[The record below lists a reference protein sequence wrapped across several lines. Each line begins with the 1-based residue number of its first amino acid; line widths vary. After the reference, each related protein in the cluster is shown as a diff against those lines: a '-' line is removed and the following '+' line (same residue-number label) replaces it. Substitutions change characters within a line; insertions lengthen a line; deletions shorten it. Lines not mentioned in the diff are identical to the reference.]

1 MTDTIEYALMAGAAY
16 ESTRKDP
23 NKIPSPDGWKK
34 LDPQLWHTKNDAS
47 GFEAVAFVKD
57 NTIVISYAG
66 TYPEQKQD
74 LVADGMLGTGILHPQ
89 LFESAKYYQD
99 IKKAHPESEGF
110 RYTFTGHSLGGG
122 LAALMGVFFN
132 KPAVTFDP
140 APFRKAATPEN
151 REKLIDWL
159 AGNGY
164 GIDKNLLTFSS
175 TVINFDSLP
184 DYPINIRG
192 EGKISAT
199 AVAGEFLSIPV
210 SERYRIRAGSTMMIP
225 HGNKNQGGLN
235 GPGLNI
241 FHAQTLLIAL
251 KQSGAF
257 MNATLVMPYLIPDL
271 FDEKLFAV
279 SADKP
284 EQDLLSLLIR
294 REFGVPKGASDTDL
308 LTKFGQ
314 DMFALAT
321 SGTASQD
328 IRQSLERIAFAYY
341 YGKTEGH
348 AEVFFEAVSGGL
360 RFDLTG
366 VALGNA
372 QPAYDQ
378 LKTWIKSK
386 APSEAAEKLNQLDTY
401 KRHTLGL
408 GTSLTTTAP
417 DDNQADFMLGGASGN
432 TLDGKGGDDLLI
444 GRDGNDTLKGG
455 AGTDSLYGGKGNDT
469 LEGGEGDDTLEGGAG
484 HDTYI
489 WSVGDGNDT
498 IKDSD
503 GQGHIEIRQSDG
515 SSQILGG
522 QLIKQENGDTWK
534 STDGQLTLVKGQG
547 WTLTT
552 QNGATLIFDQYKDG
566 DFGLT
571 QKAAPEKD
579 KPTPTTQIG
588 DKKSDGTAAPNQRD
602 ILMGS
607 YGSAD
612 QLEGRGGNDILDG
625 DQKGEFALSDDRLK
639 GEKGNDILWG
649 NEGRDILEGGEGKDW
664 LEGGPGDDKLYADKE
679 SKPEDILKQT
689 GKGGTPGDW
698 LDGGEGDDPLIGD
711 LDDDLLMG
719 GHGKDILIGGGGND
733 TLVGGGGTRN
743 ASFLMPGKRTLANG
757 QEEDILYPEL
767 EWTLKREIENGRT
780 YKYTHDITK
789 TTSFTALDF
798 YKNGDDTQGDV
809 LYGGGGE
816 DWIYAGEGD
825 DIRAANDHAWK
836 TAA

>member
-1 MTDTIEYALMAGAAY
+1 MRKLIVDNKFGVCGAL
-16 ESTRKDP
+16 T
-23 NKIPSPDGWKK
+23 
-34 LDPQLWHTKNDAS
+34 
-47 GFEAVAFVKD
+47 V
-57 NTIVISYAG
+57 
-66 TYPEQKQD
+66 YPEG
-74 LVADGMLGTGILHPQ
+74 A
-89 LFESAKYYQD
+89 
-99 IKKAHPESEGF
+99 GF
-110 RYTFTGHSLGGG
+110 QYTFTGHSLGGG
-122 LAALMGVFFN
+122 LAALMGAFFN
-132 KPAVTFDP
+132 KIAVTFDP
-140 APFRKAATPEN
+140 APFRAAATLSN
-151 REKLIDWL
+151 ALKLDKDLIAL
-159 AGNGY
+159 GY
-164 GIDKNLLTFSS
+164 GVDKDLATF
-175 TVINFDSLP
+175 FSLP
-184 DYPINIRG
+184 PYIRG
-192 EGKISAT
+192 ENKVSAIAT
-199 AVAGEFLSIPV
+199 SGEFLSV
-210 SERYRIRAGSTMMIP
+210 TLFDLLRIRSGVTSFIH
-225 HGNKNQGGLN
+225 HGNESQGGVLGMAGFGMN
-235 GPGLNI
+235 EL
-241 FHAQTLLIAL
+241 HAQTLLIAL
-251 KQSGAF
+251 KQSAPLRTSTF
-257 MNATLVMPYLIPDL
+257 VMPYLIPDL
-271 FDEKLFAV
+271 FDDKLLFA
-279 SADKP
+279 AAGDDANK
-284 EQDLLSLLIR
+284 QDLLTHLIR
-294 REFGVPKGASDTDL
+294 REFGVPGGPTDTDL

-625 DQKGEFALSDDRLK
+625 DQKGEFALSDDRIK